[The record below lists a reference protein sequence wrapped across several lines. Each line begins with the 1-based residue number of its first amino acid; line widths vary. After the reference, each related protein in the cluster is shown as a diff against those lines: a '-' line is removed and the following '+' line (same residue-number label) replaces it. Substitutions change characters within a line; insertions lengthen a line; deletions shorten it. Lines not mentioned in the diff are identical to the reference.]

1 MKTIKIIDGQVMVCE
16 AVTPN
21 FTGEIQCSEIKFQ
34 VSILIARVQ
43 NRMKHCMDKLTSAIA
58 EKQVMSILPITINP
72 NKKAQA
78 IQFTDGSSFVTSS
91 YEAMESLLLKLQEF
105 GLKNLVTTRQLYEA
119 LTGMEADQLF
129 KSYCRGN
136 SWNDKMAQLDFLRED
151 LLRKEKEICN
161 N

>member
-1 MKTIKIIDGQVMVCE
+1 MKTIKIIEGQVMVCE
-16 AVTPN
+16 TVTPN
-21 FTGEIQCSEIKFQ
+21 FEGEIQCSETKFQ
-34 VSILIARVQ
+34 VSILISRVQ

-58 EKQVMSILPITINP
+58 DKQVMNIIPITVNTY
-72 NKKAQA
+72 KKAQA

-105 GLKNLVTTRQLYEA
+105 GQKNLVTTRQLYEV

-136 SWNDKMAQLDFLRED
+136 SWNDKMAQLDFLRGD
-151 LLRKEKEICN
+151 LLRKENKICN

>member
-1 MKTIKIIDGQVMVCE
+1 MKTIKIIEGQVMVCE

-21 FTGEIQCSEIKFQ
+21 FTGEIQDSEIKFQ

-43 NRMKHCMDKLTSAIA
+43 NRMKHCVDKLTSAIA
-58 EKQVMSILPITINP
+58 EKQVMRIRPITINP

-78 IQFTDGSSFVTSS
+78 IQFTDGSNFVTSS

-105 GLKNLVTTRQLYEA
+105 GPKDLVTTRQLYEV
-119 LTGMEADQLF
+119 LTSMEADQLF

-151 LLRKEKEICN
+151 LLRKEN
-161 N
+161 MQ

>member
-1 MKTIKIIDGQVMVCE
+1 MKTIKIIEGQVMVCE
-16 AVTPN
+16 TVTPN
-21 FTGEIQCSEIKFQ
+21 FEGEIQLSEIKFQ
-34 VSILIARVQ
+34 VSVLILRVQ

-58 EKQVMSILPITINP
+58 DKQVMSILPITVNP
-72 NKKAQA
+72 YKKDQA

-105 GLKNLVTTRQLYEA
+105 GQKNLVTTRQLYEV

-136 SWNDKMAQLDFLRED
+136 AWNDKMAQLDFLRED
-151 LLRKEKEICN
+151 LLRKEKKICN

>member
-16 AVTPN
+16 TVTPN
-21 FTGEIQCSEIKFQ
+21 FTGEIQDSEIKFQ

-58 EKQVMSILPITINP
+58 EGQVMNILTVAINP

-105 GLKNLVTTRQLYEA
+105 GLKSLVTSRQLYEV
-119 LTGMEADQLF
+119 LTSMEADQLF

-136 SWNDKMAQLDFLRED
+136 SWNDKMAQLDFLREN
-151 LLRKEKEICN
+151 LLRKEKEVCSN
-161 N
+161 